1 MALPT
6 GYYLSENGIFKFDD
20 SGPYYWDGT
29 NPPVLMTGAAAPV
42 GGATSAKQ
50 DDIITALA
58 ALSKAEDAAHS
69 DADKGIMSL
78 AVRTD
83 TRAARAG
90 TTGDY
95 IPLTTDA
102 QGGVWI
108 AGTQIEDGA
117 SADGDR
123 GFGMLAVRKAT
134 PANTSGTD
142 GDYEF
147 LQISAGRLWTT
158 AAIDQATPG
167 TTNRVFSNPVR
178 LIEVTLSLDTSAYAS
193 GDVLADT
200 QQIDAAFSLAD
211 GRGVLHSLMVID
223 EDDQGAAFDVYILS
237 GSGSMGTENAAPSI
251 SDANARTILCRIP
264 VLTSD
269 YADLGGVKVAN
280 LSGLNRVVSAAS
292 GTDDL
297 YVAVVN
303 GSGTPTFTASGVKL
317 RLGIIE

>member
-1 MALPT
+1 MTDRYKAPSQKVSTPVILVNPETGEAYTAVAPLPVSAGT
-6 GYYLSENGIFKFDD
+6 YLVDA
-20 SGPYYWDGT
+20 
-29 NPPVLMTGAAAPV
+29 VA
-42 GGATSAKQ
+42 GAT
-50 DDIITALA
+50 DI
-58 ALSKAEDAAHS
+58 
-69 DADKGIMSL
+69 GNPSL
-78 AVRTD
+78 VVRTD
-83 TRAARAG
+83 TPAPITPAS
-90 TTGDY
+90 GDY
-95 IPLTTDA
+95 TTMRVD
-102 QGGVWI
+102 QRGHLWV
-108 AGTQIEDGA
+108 AGSQIEDAA

-123 GFGMLAVRKAT
+123 GLGMLAVRKAT
-134 PANTSGTD
+134 PANTSGSD

-237 GSGSMGTENAAPSI
+237 GSGSMGAENAAPSI